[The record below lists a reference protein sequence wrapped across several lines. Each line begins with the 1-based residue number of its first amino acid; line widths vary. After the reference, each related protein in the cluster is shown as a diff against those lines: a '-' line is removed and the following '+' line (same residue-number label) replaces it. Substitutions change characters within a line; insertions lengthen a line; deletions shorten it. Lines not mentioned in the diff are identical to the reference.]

1 MASSTV
7 RSTAGSAILAP
18 AAPLV
23 MPKLGLT
30 MSEGLLAAW
39 HVAPGDEVEAGQVLF
54 MVETDKITS
63 EIEAPAAGRILE
75 VLVEAGETVEV
86 GRPIALWTG
95 PAQGSPERPERD
107 AANTSETPSSQL
119 EAEARL
125 GGVRL
130 LSTPLARRL
139 AGAAGLA
146 LDAVVGTGPRGRIQS
161 EDVRV
166 ALEQRSVPPPRSP
179 PASPRPA
186 PGPGRDLRALIA
198 ARVTRSK
205 AEIPHFYLS
214 ADADLG
220 ALERLRQQLN
230 ADPQAP
236 RRISVTALLILA
248 AGKALQ
254 RRPEANVVWRD
265 GRTQP
270 LDSFAV
276 GVAVDTP
283 AGVVAPVIPVAGG
296 LYQVAEAL
304 EAAAGRARAG
314 RLGAGDVG
322 EAALGLSNV
331 GMFAVRALTPIIDPD
346 QTFMLGVGAPR
357 ATFRPNDD
365 GAPMAVR
372 EATLSL
378 ACDHRAIDG
387 APAARFLAAI
397 VEGLEHPL
405 RLLV

>member
-1 MASSTV
+1 MASPTSP
-7 RSTAGSAILAP
+7 AG

-54 MVETDKITS
+54 VVETDKITN

-75 VLVEAGETVEV
+75 VLVGAGETVAV

-95 PAQGSPERPERD
+95 PAQGAPERPEQG
-107 AANTSETPSSQL
+107 AADTSEAPSSQP
-119 EAEARL
+119 EAEARVD
-125 GGVRL
+125 GARL

-166 ALEQRSVPPPRSP
+166 ALEQRSASPPRPGLPSQG
-179 PASPRPA
+179 PRSGL
-186 PGPGRDLRALIA
+186 GPGRDLRALIA

-205 AEIPHFYLS
+205 AEVPHFYLS

-220 ALERLRQQLN
+220 ALEHLREQLN
-230 ADPQAP
+230 ADPQAQ
-236 RRISVTALLILA
+236 RRISITALLILA
-248 AGKALQ
+248 AAKAL
-254 RRPEANVVWRD
+254 RRHPEANVVWRD
-265 GRTQP
+265 GRAQP
-270 LDSFAV
+270 LDSLAV

-283 AGVVAPVIPVAGG
+283 AGVMAPVIPVAGG
-296 LYQVAEAL
+296 LYPVAEAL
-304 EAAAGRARAG
+304 EAAAARARAG
-314 RLGAGDVG
+314 RLGAADVG

-357 ATFRPNDD
+357 ATFRPDAD
-365 GAPMAVR
+365 GAPRLVR